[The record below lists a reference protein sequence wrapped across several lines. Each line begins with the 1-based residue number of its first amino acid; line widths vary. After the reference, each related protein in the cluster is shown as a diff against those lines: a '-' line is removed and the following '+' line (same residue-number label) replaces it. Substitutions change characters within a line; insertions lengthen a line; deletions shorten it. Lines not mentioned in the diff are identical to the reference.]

1 MTRNGDGSKLSPTSQ
16 MSCMGISGSAPRPQK
31 TRRRPR
37 TRNAVRR
44 RRGSWDVPQGQ
55 SQGSKVAVVEATV
68 LCDCVCTYIYMRC
81 MFSCEW
87 CQNLWPE

>member
-1 MTRNGDGSKLSPTSQ
+1 MTRNGDGSKLSPTNWTVTKHSQ

-68 LCDCVCTYIYMRC
+68 LCDCVCTYKYEVHVFM
-81 MFSCEW
+81 
-87 CQNLWPE
+87 